1 VELIKDSNA
10 SFILVAKPAD
20 HVFLEENLRGLRECG
35 GVTRLEVKL
44 SNGRKRVYEW
54 ACELE
59 LNGSTEE
66 KVNWFSIIETASS
79 GKRLYINSWVSD
91 IKPTKRNI
99 EELVEVGRHR
109 WQIENQAFD
118 VLKNHG
124 YNLEHNFGHGEK
136 NLAFIFVI
144 LNFLAYTLH
153 QLISLSDRLFQ
164 AAVEKMGTKHKIW
177 DEIRVLLN
185 HFVWGN
191 WEALLEHML
200 DYHDDTGFNSG

>member
-1 VELIKDSNA
+1 
-10 SFILVAKPAD
+10 
-20 HVFLEENLRGLRECG
+20 
-35 GVTRLEVKL
+35 
-44 SNGRKRVYEW
+44 
-54 ACELE
+54 
-59 LNGSTEE
+59 
-66 KVNWFSIIETASS
+66 
-79 GKRLYINSWVSD
+79 
-91 IKPTKRNI
+91 
-99 EELVEVGRHR
+99 
-109 WQIENQAFD
+109 
-118 VLKNHG
+118 LKNHG

-200 DYHDDTGFNSG
+200 DYRDDTGFNSG